1 MRLIDANEIVDK
13 LNVFNDHKNA
23 DEHFLNGI
31 ETARE
36 IIESAPT
43 VEAVAVVRCKDCRY
57 GVICIDGNGKEL
69 VGCNNFD
76 KFDIQTYCGP
86 YWYCADG
93 ER

>member
-1 MRLIDANEIVDK
+1 MRLIDADALKND
-13 LNVFNDHKNA
+13 LTRFYDNVVTAKQLI
-23 DEHFLNGI
+23 DEQ
-31 ETARE
+31 
-36 IIESAPT
+36 PT

-69 VGCNNFD
+69 VGCNNFN